1 MLLTAR
7 KPGNA
12 QRGFSL
18 VEAAVVLVV
27 IGIILGAVL
36 QGRSLIESAEYKS
49 FRQQIREY
57 RGAFHNFRD
66 RFDALP
72 GDFAKAS
79 ERLESTQPDGGGDG
93 MIGAN
98 VANISWAGCSD
109 SEDERCTAWQ
119 HLRAAGML
127 DGNPETPGDSAA
139 PEHPFGGTVAAFFT
153 GSGAEGTFGHKLLIR
168 DVPVRIAVRFDSDED
183 DERCAGG
190 RITGQN
196 CDEGDWPED
205 GAVDLVYAL

>member
-1 MLLTAR
+1 MKR
-7 KPGNA
+7 KNF
-12 QRGFSL
+12 GFSL

-72 GDFAKAS
+72 GDFEDAS
-79 ERLESTQPDGGGDG
+79 DRLESTQNDGGGDG
-93 MIGAN
+93 LIGS
-98 VANISWAGCSD
+98 NIESDWDGCSGD
-109 SEDERCTAWQ
+109 TDERCMAWQ

-127 DGNPETPGDSAA
+127 DGNPETPNDAAA
-139 PEHPFGGTVAAFFT
+139 PEHPYGGLVAAFFT
-153 GSGAEGTFGHKLLIR
+153 GAGEKGAFGHKLLII
-168 DVPVRIAVRFDSDED
+168 DLPVGIAQRLDAD
-183 DERCAGG
+183 DDDARCDGG

-196 CDEGDWPED
+196 CPDGDWPT
-205 GAVDLVYAL
+205 GQTTVDVVYAL